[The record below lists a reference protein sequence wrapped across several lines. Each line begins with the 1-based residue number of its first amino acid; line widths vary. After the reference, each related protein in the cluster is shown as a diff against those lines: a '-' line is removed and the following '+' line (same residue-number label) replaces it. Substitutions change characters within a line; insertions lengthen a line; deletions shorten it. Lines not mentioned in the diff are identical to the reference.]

1 MYMYYVWV
9 YLEVLMFK
17 PQVVY
22 RRDMLSKLMKYAI
35 FSFSVFLVIVNEIRL
50 KNNNCIVYD

>member
-1 MYMYYVWV
+1 
-9 YLEVLMFK
+9 MFK

-22 RRDMLSKLMKYAI
+22 RRDMLQKLMKYAI